1 MTTST
6 SNVLAEQTPHR
17 TTAEAE
23 NRRALKDAAPAG
35 PVRTLASRFII
46 VMLCLAMVLSA
57 MLYGTVHYW
66 SLALFELGACIIVLL
81 WAVDAWRSR
90 TLRVSK
96 SSLQLPL
103 IGLAAL
109 GLVQLLPLRSAGDTG
124 GALSVPPVSSLSL
137 DPYSTRLA
145 VVQIVALVIYF
156 AAALAFIDS
165 AKRLRL
171 LVRTLTVFGFLLALL
186 GLIQFF
192 TSPDKIYWLKELP
205 QSLPFGPFYNR
216 HHFAAYMEMAMALPL
231 GLLFSGAIER
241 DKRPLYIFAA
251 IMMGIALITTGSR
264 GGMIS
269 LVAEALFLVT
279 FATFGREGE
288 AAKPAVERTGRARSA
303 LLRAGLGLALVLA
316 LFGGAVLFGGE
327 AALSRLVGTVNSDDP
342 TTGRAHFWS
351 MTIGIIRTHPVIG
364 TGLGSFGLAYTQFDT
379 RNGLFRLEQAHNDY
393 LQVMSDAGIVGAC
406 LAVFF
411 IIALFRT
418 GFARRETDDPFRRG
432 VATGAL
438 AGCFAVLIHSFFDF
452 PLHTTANALLFLL
465 LAAFATINGRV
476 EEGSKRRPQQRRR
489 RRQRKLVKQPDVP
502 AVHRSASVPPS
513 SSAG

>member
-1 MTTST
+1 
-6 SNVLAEQTPHR
+6 
-17 TTAEAE
+17 
-23 NRRALKDAAPAG
+23 
-35 PVRTLASRFII
+35 
-46 VMLCLAMVLSA
+46 
-57 MLYGTVHYW
+57 
-66 SLALFELGACIIVLL
+66 
-81 WAVDAWRSR
+81 
-90 TLRVSK
+90 
-96 SSLQLPL
+96 
-103 IGLAAL
+103 
-109 GLVQLLPLRSAGDTG
+109 
-124 GALSVPPVSSLSL
+124 
-137 DPYSTRLA
+137 
-145 VVQIVALVIYF
+145 
-156 AAALAFIDS
+156 
-165 AKRLRL
+165 
-171 LVRTLTVFGFLLALL
+171 
-186 GLIQFF
+186 
-192 TSPDKIYWLKELP
+192 
-205 QSLPFGPFYNR
+205 
-216 HHFAAYMEMAMALPL
+216 
-231 GLLFSGAIER
+231 
-241 DKRPLYIFAA
+241 
-251 IMMGIALITTGSR
+251 
-264 GGMIS
+264 
-269 LVAEALFLVT
+269 
-279 FATFGREGE
+279 
-288 AAKPAVERTGRARSA
+288 
-303 LLRAGLGLALVLA
+303 VLA

-351 MTIGIIRTHPVIG
+351 MTLGIIRTHPVIG

-393 LQVMSDAGIVGAC
+393 LQVMSDAGIVGVV

-452 PLHTTANALLFLL
+452 TLHTTANALLFLM